1 MKSKKEN
8 QIMQNPR
15 DIKSNIIVVLHLIFG
30 ILPVLL
36 VVYMVDAF
44 FKGDVTIRMIVT
56 IAFLM
61 FASAL
66 LKGLFY
72 GASIWRAHQLAY
84 EALTKLRMKIVAHLQ
99 KLPLGFF
106 QERKVGDLV
115 NIIHHDVE
123 QIELYLAHGRPEI
136 LSATF
141 LPFVLWIIVL
151 CIDWRLGLALVSLF
165 PVAILLQKVFN
176 RMWRKSFKHFS
187 DSTKRMSEDLLEYV
201 ATIPVI
207 KAFSNEE
214 TRTGKVLQGM
224 KNYIHWVKN
233 SMVSIA
239 VPMSVISMLMEGSV
253 IVMIITGVA
262 LVSNGDLSVTRFIL
276 ALILGGIFVASFV
289 KLSTFQHIGIV
300 YNQSAQRVSSITN
313 VPSKENADMDIN
325 LSGDNVS
332 FEDVSFTYPN
342 KMEKALLDIN
352 LEFSKGSHT
361 AVVGESGSGKT
372 TLASLMMAFWEPQRG
387 IVRIGNEPVHHLSEK
402 NIAEL
407 FSMVQQ
413 DVFLFNISIE
423 DNIRIGKPSAT
434 KAEVESAARRARI
447 HDFILSLPNGYETIA
462 GEAGVKF
469 SGGEKQRI
477 SIARMIL
484 KDSPII
490 ILDEATAAL
499 DGENERLI
507 HEALDD
513 LQQNKTVITIA
524 HRLNTIREMD
534 NIVVMDKGRIIATGN
549 HNELMRQCGIYKE
562 MIEKQTIVNQWQL
575 NERLN

>member
-1 MKSKKEN
+1 MKKKKETQILQN
-8 QIMQNPR
+8 QKDGM
-15 DIKSNIIVVLHLIFG
+15 SNIIVILHLLFG
-30 ILPVLL
+30 TLPIIL
-36 VVYMVDAF
+36 VVFLVNEF
-44 FKGDVTIRMIVT
+44 FKGNVTIRMIV
-56 IAFLM
+56 IAAVLM
-61 FASAL
+61 FVFAL
-66 LKGLFY
+66 LKAFFY
-72 GASIWRAHQLAY
+72 GASIWRAHKSAY
-84 EALTKLRMKIVAHLQ
+84 EALTKLRIKIVAHLQ

-106 QERKVGDLV
+106 QERKVGDLT

-136 LSATF
+136 LSATL
-141 LPFVLWIIVL
+141 LPFVLWALVL
-151 CIDWRLGLALVSLF
+151 FLDWRLGLALVSLL
-165 PVAILLQKVFN
+165 PVAVLLQKVFN
-176 RMWRKSFKHFS
+176 RMWRNSFKHFS
-187 DSTKRMSEDLLEYV
+187 DSTQQMSEDLLEYV

-224 KNYIHWVKN
+224 RDYIHWVKN
-233 SMVSIA
+233 SMTSIA
-239 VPMSVISMLMEGSV
+239 VPMSIISMFLEGGV
-253 IVMIITGVA
+253 IVMIITGMV
-262 LVSNGDLSVTRFIL
+262 LIGNGDLSVSSFIL
-276 ALILGGIFVASFV
+276 ALILGGIFASCFV

-300 YNQSAQRVSSITN
+300 YKQSVQRVHSIIN
-313 VPSKENADMDIN
+313 IPPKENTDIKIN
-325 LSGDNVS
+325 PSGDNVS

-342 KMEKALLDIN
+342 KTEKALLDVN
-352 LEFSKGSHT
+352 LEFPKGSHT

-372 TLASLMMAFWEPQRG
+372 TLASLMMAFWRPQRG
-387 IVRIGNEPVHHLSEK
+387 IVFIGSEPVNNLSEK

-423 DNIRIGKPSAT
+423 DNIRIGKPT
-434 KAEVESAARRARI
+434 VTRTEVESAARRARI
-447 HDFILSLPNGYETIA
+447 HDFIMSLPNGYETLA

-513 LQQNKTVITIA
+513 LQSDKTVITIA

-534 NIVVMDKGRIIATGN
+534 NIVVMDKGKVIATGN
-549 HNELMRQCGIYKE
+549 HDELMQQCDMYKE

-575 NERLN
+575 N

>member
-1 MKSKKEN
+1 MKKKKESQILQN
-8 QIMQNPR
+8 QR
-15 DIKSNIIVVLHLIFG
+15 DGMSNIIVVLHLIFG
-30 ILPVLL
+30 TLPVLL

-44 FKGDVTIRMIVT
+44 FKGDATVRMIVFV
-56 IAFLM
+56 ACLM
-61 FASAL
+61 FAFAL
-66 LKGLFY
+66 LKGFFY
-72 GASIWRAHQLAY
+72 GASIWRAHKSAY

-106 QERKVGDLV
+106 QERKVGDLT

-151 CIDWRLGLALVSLF
+151 CIDWRLGLSLVSLL
-165 PVAILLQKVFN
+165 PVAFILQKLFN
-176 RMWRKSFKHFS
+176 RMWKKSFQHFS
-187 DSTKRMSEDLLEYV
+187 DSTKQVSEDLLEYV

-224 KNYIHWVKN
+224 RDYIHWVKN
-233 SMVSIA
+233 SMTSIA
-239 VPMSVISMLMEGSV
+239 VPMSIISMFLEGGV
-253 IVMIITGVA
+253 VVMIITG
-262 LVSNGDLSVTRFIL
+262 LVLIGSGDLSVASFIL
-276 ALILGGIFVASFV
+276 ALILGGIFASCFV
-289 KLSTFQHIGIV
+289 KLSTFQHFGIV
-300 YNQSAQRVSSITN
+300 YNQSAQRVRSITS
-313 VPSKENADMDIN
+313 VPPKENVDMKIN
-325 LSGDNVS
+325 PSGDDVR
-332 FEDVSFTYPN
+332 FEDVSFTYPS
-342 KMEKALLDIN
+342 KREKALCDVN
-352 LEFSKGSHT
+352 LAFPKGCHV

-372 TLASLMMAFWEPQRG
+372 TLASLMMAFWQPQCG
-387 IVRIGNEPVHHLSEK
+387 IVRIGNEPVNNLSEK

-423 DNIRIGKPSAT
+423 DNIRIGQPTAT
-434 KAEVESAARRARI
+434 RAEVESAARRARI
-447 HDFILSLPNGYETIA
+447 HDFIMSLPNGYETLA

-513 LQQNKTVITIA
+513 LQQDKTVITIA

-534 NIVVMDKGRIIATGN
+534 SIVVMDKGKVIANGN
-549 HNELMRQCGIYKE
+549 HDQLMRQCDMYKE

-575 NERLN
+575 N

>member
-1 MKSKKEN
+1 MKKKKETQILQN
-8 QIMQNPR
+8 QKDGM
-15 DIKSNIIVVLHLIFG
+15 SNIIVILHLLFG
-30 ILPVLL
+30 TLPIIL
-36 VVYMVDAF
+36 VVFLVNEF
-44 FKGDVTIRMIVT
+44 FKGNVTIRMIAIV
-56 IAFLM
+56 AVLM
-61 FASAL
+61 FVFAL
-66 LKGLFY
+66 LKGFFY
-72 GASIWRAHQLAY
+72 GASIWRAHKSAY
-84 EALTKLRMKIVAHLQ
+84 EALTKLRIKIVAHLQ

-106 QERKVGDLV
+106 QERKVGDLT

-136 LSATF
+136 LSATL
-141 LPFVLWIIVL
+141 LPFVLWILVL
-151 CIDWRLGLALVSLF
+151 FLDWRLGLALVSLL
-165 PVAILLQKVFN
+165 PVAVLLQKVFN
-176 RMWRKSFKHFS
+176 RMWRESFKHFS
-187 DSTKRMSEDLLEYV
+187 DSTKQMSEDLLEYV

-207 KAFSNEE
+207 KAFSHEE

-224 KNYIHWVKN
+224 RDYIHWVKN
-233 SMVSIA
+233 SMISIA
-239 VPMSVISMLMEGSV
+239 VPMSIISMLLEGGV
-253 IVMIITGVA
+253 IVMIITGMV
-262 LVSNGDLSVTRFIL
+262 LIGNGDLSVSSFIL
-276 ALILGGIFVASFV
+276 ALILGGIFASCFV

-300 YNQSAQRVSSITN
+300 YNQSVQRVHSIIN
-313 VPSKENADMDIN
+313 VPPKENTDIKIN
-325 LSGDNVS
+325 PSGDDVS

-342 KMEKALLDIN
+342 KTEKALLDVN
-352 LEFSKGSHT
+352 LEFPKGSHT

-372 TLASLMMAFWEPQRG
+372 TLASLMMAFWQPQSG
-387 IVRIGNEPVHHLSEK
+387 IIFIGNEPVNNLSEK

-423 DNIRIGKPSAT
+423 DNIRIGKPTAT
-434 KAEVESAARRARI
+434 RAEVESAARRARI
-447 HDFILSLPNGYETIA
+447 HDFIMSLPNGYETLA

-513 LQQNKTVITIA
+513 LQSDKTVITIA

-534 NIVVMDKGRIIATGN
+534 NIVVMDKGKVIATGN
-549 HNELMRQCGIYKE
+549 HDELMQQCDMYKE

-575 NERLN
+575 N

>member
-1 MKSKKEN
+1 MKKKKEKPILQN
-8 QIMQNPR
+8 QKDGM
-15 DIKSNIIVVLHLIFG
+15 SNIIVILYLLFG
-30 ILPVLL
+30 TLPIIL
-36 VVYMVDAF
+36 VVFLVNEF
-44 FKGDVTIRMIVT
+44 FKGNVTIRMIAIV
-56 IAFLM
+56 AVLM
-61 FASAL
+61 FVFAL
-66 LKGLFY
+66 LKGFFY
-72 GASIWRAHQLAY
+72 GASIWRAHKSAY
-84 EALTKLRMKIVAHLQ
+84 EALTKLRIKIVAHLQ

-106 QERKVGDLV
+106 QERKVGDLT

-123 QIELYLAHGRPEI
+123 QIEVYLAHGRPEI
-136 LSATF
+136 LSATL
-141 LPFVLWIIVL
+141 LPFVLWILVL
-151 CIDWRLGLALVSLF
+151 FLDWRLGLALVSLL
-165 PVAILLQKVFN
+165 PVAVILQKAFN

-187 DSTKRMSEDLLEYV
+187 DSTKQMSEDLLEYV

-207 KAFSNEE
+207 KAFSHEE

-224 KNYIHWVKN
+224 RDYIHWVKN
-233 SMVSIA
+233 SMTSIA
-239 VPMSVISMLMEGSV
+239 IRMSIISMFLEGGV
-253 IVMIITGVA
+253 IVMIITGMV
-262 LVSNGDLSVTRFIL
+262 LIGNGDLSVSGFIL
-276 ALILGGIFVASFV
+276 ALILGGIFASCFV

-300 YNQSAQRVSSITN
+300 YNQSVQRVHSIIN
-313 VPSKENADMDIN
+313 VPPKENTDIKIN
-325 LSGDNVS
+325 PSGDDVS

-342 KMEKALLDIN
+342 KTEKALLDVN
-352 LEFSKGSHT
+352 LEFPKGSHT

-372 TLASLMMAFWEPQRG
+372 TLASLMMAFWQPQCG
-387 IVRIGNEPVHHLSEK
+387 IVFIGSEPVNNLSEK
-402 NIAEL
+402 NIADL

-423 DNIRIGKPSAT
+423 DNIRIGKPTAT
-434 KAEVESAARRARI
+434 RTEVESAARRARI
-447 HDFILSLPNGYETIA
+447 HDFIMSLPNGYETPA

-507 HEALDD
+507 HEALND
-513 LQQNKTVITIA
+513 LQQDKTVITIA

-534 NIVVMDKGRIIATGN
+534 NIVVMDKGKVIATGN
-549 HNELMRQCGIYKE
+549 HDELMQKCDMYKE

-575 NERLN
+575 N

>member
-1 MKSKKEN
+1 MKSRKKN
-8 QIMQNPR
+8 QILKDQKDGM
-15 DIKSNIIVVLHLIFG
+15 SNIIVILHLLFG
-30 ILPVLL
+30 TLPIIL
-36 VVYMVDAF
+36 VVFLVNEF
-44 FKGDVTIRMIVT
+44 FKESVTIRMIA
-56 IAFLM
+56 IAAVLM
-61 FASAL
+61 FVFAL
-66 LKGLFY
+66 LKGFFY
-72 GASIWRAHQLAY
+72 GASIWRAHKSAY
-84 EALTKLRMKIVAHLQ
+84 EALTKLRIKIVAHLQ

-106 QERKVGDLV
+106 QERKVGDLT

-136 LSATF
+136 LSATL
-141 LPFVLWIIVL
+141 LPFVLWILVL
-151 CIDWRLGLALVSLF
+151 FLDWRLGLALVSLL
-165 PVAILLQKVFN
+165 PVAVILQKVFN

-187 DSTKRMSEDLLEYV
+187 DSTKQMSEDLLEYV

-207 KAFSNEE
+207 KAFSHEE

-224 KNYIHWVKN
+224 RDYIHWVEN
-233 SMVSIA
+233 SMTSIA
-239 VPMSVISMLMEGSV
+239 VPMSIISMFLEGGV
-253 IVMIITGVA
+253 IVMIITGMV
-262 LVSNGDLSVTRFIL
+262 LIGNGDLSISNFIL
-276 ALILGGIFVASFV
+276 ALILGGVFASCFV

-300 YNQSAQRVSSITN
+300 YNQSVQRVHSITN
-313 VPSKENADMDIN
+313 VPPKENTDIKIN
-325 LSGDNVS
+325 TSGDDVS

-342 KMEKALLDIN
+342 KTEKALLDVN
-352 LEFSKGSHT
+352 LVFPKGSHT
-361 AVVGESGSGKT
+361 AIVGESGSGKT
-372 TLASLMMAFWEPQRG
+372 TLASLMMAFWQPQSG
-387 IVRIGNEPVHHLSEK
+387 IIFIGNEPVNNLSEK

-423 DNIRIGKPSAT
+423 DNIRIGKPTAT
-434 KAEVESAARRARI
+434 RTEVESAARRARI
-447 HDFILSLPNGYETIA
+447 HDFIMSLPNGYETLA

-513 LQQNKTVITIA
+513 LQRDKTVITIA

-534 NIVVMDKGRIIATGN
+534 NIVIMDKGKVIATGN
-549 HNELMRQCGIYKE
+549 HEELMQQCDMYKE

-575 NERLN
+575 N